1 MLKNRLLIFVSII
14 TFLAVSCMPREEKA
28 QFLLRE
34 GSDLVAQAS
43 YDEAIKKFSK
53 AIELMP
59 DFAKAYSFRGSAK
72 FDKGDLNGAFDD
84 YSKAIE
90 IDPTYAE
97 PYDYRGRIRMVWSDI
112 EGACDDFRK
121 AFVLGQPGMY
131 ERIRR
136 CD

>member
-1 MLKNRLLIFVSII
+1 MLKNRILYFIFAFLLLMI
-14 TFLAVSCMPREEKA
+14 SCMPREEKA
-28 QFLLRE
+28 QLLLRE
-34 GSDLVAQAS
+34 GSDFVAQAN
-43 YDEAIKKFSK
+43 YDEAIKKFTK

-59 DFAKAYSFRGSAK
+59 NFAKAYSFRGSAK

-90 IDPTYAE
+90 IDPTFAE
-97 PYDYRGRIRMVWSDI
+97 PYDYRGRIRMIWSDV